1 MNILI
6 TGANGSLGE
15 KLRVD
20 LESMNYKIVCAS
32 SNPSFGQKIFNLN
45 SGFDSDIL
53 EGIDCIIHLAI
64 NPNLVITN
72 IEREFLYL
80 SASQNII
87 LVYVGSTSSYLVKPN
102 KYGIYKKLVENI
114 VTKSNGVVLT
124 CGLLYGSG
132 YNGQLS
138 KIKKFLKILPFNI
151 ELSGSKLV
159 YLTPIQAIV
168 EFLVESK
175 DKKIYHGKRMLLC
188 NSEAIP
194 FNLLLTRLVGKKIFK
209 VKFSSKAIDLIVKI
223 NPFKTR
229 YFSSDSYKALF
240 SDFKSDL
247 TSSSIDLRN
256 EVDRKNKHIVSKF
269 DHI

>member
-1 MNILI
+1 MNLLI
-6 TGANGSLGE
+6 TGASSSLGE
-15 KLRVD
+15 KLKTD
-20 LESMNYKIVCAS
+20 LESINYKVVCAS
-32 SNPSFGQKIFNLN
+32 SNPRFGQKIFNLN
-45 SGFDSDIL
+45 SGFDCNLL
-53 EGIDCIIHLAI
+53 EGIDYIIHLSL
-64 NPNLVITN
+64 NPKLVVTET
-72 IEREFLYL
+72 ERKFLHL
-80 SASQNII
+80 AASQNII
-87 LVYVGSTSSYLVKPN
+87 LVYLGSTSSYLVKPN
-102 KYGIYKKLVENI
+102 KYGIYKKLVEDLVN
-114 VTKSNGVVLT
+114 KNNGIVLT
-124 CGLLYGSG
+124 CGLLYGSNF
-132 YNGQLS
+132 NGQLS
-138 KIKKFLKILPFNI
+138 KIEKFLKILPFNI

-168 EFLVESK
+168 DFFAESK

-269 DHI
+269 DHN